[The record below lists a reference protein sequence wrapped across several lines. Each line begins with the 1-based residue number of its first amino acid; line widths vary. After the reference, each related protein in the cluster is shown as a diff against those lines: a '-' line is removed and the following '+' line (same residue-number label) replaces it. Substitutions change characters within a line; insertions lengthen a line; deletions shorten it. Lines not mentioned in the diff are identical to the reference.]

1 MVHQIGGALDA
12 GVGELADFFAVEAVP
27 ASAVEFPVE
36 LEDEFCVDEVCEG
49 VAHVARVEVV
59 DGQV

>member
-49 VAHVARVEVV
+49 VAHVA
-59 DGQV
+59 

>member
-1 MVHQIGGALDA
+1 MVHQVGGALDA

-36 LEDEFCVDEVCEG
+36 LVDEFGVDEVCES
-49 VAHVARVEVV
+49 VAHVA
-59 DGQV
+59 

>member
-27 ASAVEFPVE
+27 ASAVEFSVE
-36 LEDEFCVDEVCEG
+36 LVDEFGMDEVCEG
-49 VAHVARVEVV
+49 VTDVA
-59 DGQV
+59 